1 MYGALTKRQMEFY
14 DAKKEILNKLP
25 FAYMEDS
32 GRAVW
37 YEGTVQALLKLVSF
51 LADDSREENE

>member
-14 DAKKEILNKLP
+14 DTKKEILDLLP
-25 FAYMEDS
+25 FAYMEDN
-32 GRAVW
+32 GTAVW
-37 YEGTVQALLKLVSF
+37 YEGTVQALLRLVSF